1 MYHAIMQSCANKV
14 NPMQVVKTVGKSGQ
28 ISLGRSLA
36 GADFIMKELPSG
48 DILLQRAL
56 VIPMNECWLQEPEVQ
71 ARIATAQEW
80 MKKNPAQESNLDALM
95 KSVGLKP

>member
-1 MYHAIMQSCANKV
+1 
-14 NPMQVVKTVGKSGQ
+14 MQVVKTVGKSGQ

-56 VIPMNECWLQEPEVQ
+56 VIPMNERWLQEPEVQ
-71 ARIATAQEW
+71 ARIAAAQEW